1 MQRRCHTIM
10 TPRPRKRDRFRE
22 LFSSSPSR
30 LPDTNSTSQPGLTH
44 STCSMPGPPIS
55 GSTLSSSQNR
65 HPSTLPQPSPDQIAV
80 PVAQSASPPLP
91 AGGQQVQLIDST
103 PISAQRTGSPVQPS
117 YSASGSPIRDL
128 WEEALRCLSEND
140 RASALKHISPGPTD
154 ATSMLEAL
162 LQTAKDKRK
171 ICEDKRWNF
180 QFKGHTVRLRDTAD
194 KVIVWLDKFKEAG
207 DIAVNADPM
216 HAGLPWAGIRLLLQV

>member
-55 GSTLSSSQNR
+55 GSTLSSSQKR
-65 HPSTLPQPSPDQIAV
+65 HPSTLPQPSPDQTAV

-103 PISAQRTGSPVQPS
+103 PISLNGQDHLFSQATRHQVP
-117 YSASGSPIRDL
+117 
-128 WEEALRCLSEND
+128 LSETCGRKPCD
-140 RASALKHISPGPTD
+140 AFLKMIGRRS
-154 ATSMLEAL
+154 
-162 LQTAKDKRK
+162 
-171 ICEDKRWNF
+171 
-180 QFKGHTVRLRDTAD
+180 
-194 KVIVWLDKFKEAG
+194 
-207 DIAVNADPM
+207 
-216 HAGLPWAGIRLLLQV
+216 